1 MPFQISNHARC
12 TALEEGG
19 PRPECLCGGASTLD
33 ALLLG
38 ATDRGRE
45 STNPLPERQ
54 TTGSPCLLFLTCLAG
69 FAHMGVD
76 RPLPVPLFLSYQR

>member
-1 MPFQISNHARC
+1 
-12 TALEEGG
+12 
-19 PRPECLCGGASTLD
+19 
-33 ALLLG
+33 LLLG

-54 TTGSPCLLFLTCLAG
+54 TTGSPCLLFLTCPAG